1 MNFAH
6 RPVALVH
13 VYAQLLRDTQELLR
27 VRMLNARKVYECR
40 PRPCRER
47 RAAVVHQKGAQALE
61 VGGIVIGI

>member
-1 MNFAH
+1 MNFAR

-13 VYAQLLRDTQELLR
+13 VYAQLLRDTQELLG
-27 VRMLNARKVYECR
+27 VRTFNARKVYESR

-47 RAAVVHQKGAQALE
+47 RAAVVHQKGPQTLE